1 VTGPSAEPWSH
12 RFVSAN
18 GARFHVAEIAALP
31 TPESGRRRPLVLF
44 LHGFPQAW
52 WTWRHQLPVVA
63 RDGFAVAAMD
73 LRGYGGSDKP
83 PRGYD
88 PMTLAADV
96 AGVIGSLG
104 HRSAVVVGQGWGGY
118 VGWTTAVAHAER
130 VDALAAISA
139 PHPRAMLRGP
149 LGPRRRALAHVL
161 AMQPPWLPERRV
173 QQASYLASHL
183 SSWSST
189 ASGFPTPGDV
199 ERCRDAVAEWPA
211 PHCVLEYHRWLLRSR
226 LRSDGRAFSELM
238 RRPVTAPV
246 LMVTGADDP
255 AVDPSTVAASGR
267 YVHGRVAEAVI
278 EAAGH
283 FPHEE
288 QPERLSAVLLA
299 WLSGRAASGVDLVG

>member
-1 VTGPSAEPWSH
+1 VTGSPAEPWSH

-18 GARFHVAEIAALP
+18 GARFHVAEVPPTRAA
-31 TPESGRRRPLVLF
+31 GRTGRQPLVLF

-63 RDGFAVAAMD
+63 RAGFPVAAMD

-104 HRSAVVVGQGWGGY
+104 HRAAVLVGQGWGGY
-118 VGWTTAVAHAER
+118 VGWTAAVAHAER

-149 LGPRRRALAHVL
+149 LGPRRKALVHVL
-161 AMQPPWLPERRV
+161 AMQSPWLPERRI
-173 QQASYLASHL
+173 QQESYLASHL
-183 SSWSST
+183 SAWSSPG
-189 ASGFPTPGDV
+189 SDFPTAADV
-199 ERCRDAVAEWPA
+199 ERSREAVAEWPA

-226 LRSDGRAFSELM
+226 FRADGHAFAELM
-238 RRPVTAPV
+238 RHPVTAPV
-246 LMVTGADDP
+246 LMITGADDP
-255 AVDPSTVAASGR
+255 AIDSSTVAASGR
-267 YVHGRVAEAVI
+267 YVHGRLAESVI

-288 QPERLSAVLLA
+288 QPDLLSAALLT
-299 WLSGRAASGVDLVG
+299 WLSDRAAPGVDLAG